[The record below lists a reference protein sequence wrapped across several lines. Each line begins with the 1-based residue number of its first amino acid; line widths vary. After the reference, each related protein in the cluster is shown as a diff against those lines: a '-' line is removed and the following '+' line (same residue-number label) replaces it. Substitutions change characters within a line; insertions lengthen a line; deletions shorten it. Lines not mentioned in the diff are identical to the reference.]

1 MCAKYL
7 SFSKLPVIRA
17 FFILL
22 LLVSCQNKPTEFA
35 SSQEDTS
42 TVIQEDTHITEEVLT
57 DTVSQLLIDSA
68 AVEPDSTDVPV
79 FKREGI
85 YLYLSKPT
93 MRLYVV
99 NAQDSVLF
107 SCGMACGIRKGDKR
121 AEGDYRTPEGRY
133 RICGIYESTNW
144 VHKTRDGRKVLG
156 CYGPYFL
163 SLSTGKFQGIG
174 IHGTNAPRSIGKCA
188 SEGCVRLLTKNIE
201 AIYEHYAFIGMRVV
215 ISGERERLPQFK
227 GLGAE
232 YRSADELRAS
242 LSAEQLRKD
251 SLKHGDL
258 STQNIAEPEA
268 QSDSVSLGSDTLHR
282 TSTDTFS
289 TVQ

>member
-1 MCAKYL
+1 MVQA
-7 SFSKLPVIRA
+7 
-17 FFILL
+17 
-22 LLVSCQNKPTEFA
+22 
-35 SSQEDTS
+35 DTS
-42 TVIQEDTHITEEVLT
+42 VAGEILT
-57 DTVSQLLIDSA
+57 DTVPQVSIDSV

-79 FKREGI
+79 FKREGN
-85 YLYLSKPT
+85 YLYLSKPK

-99 NAQDSVLF
+99 NVQDSVLF

-174 IHGTNAPRSIGKCA
+174 IHGTNAPRSIGKRA

-201 AIYEHYAFIGMRVV
+201 AIYEYYAFIGMRVV

-227 GLGAE
+227 GLGVE
-232 YRSADELRAS
+232 YRSAEELYAS
-242 LSAEQLRKD
+242 LSSEQFRKD

-258 STQNIAEPEA
+258 PTQNIAEPEA
-268 QSDSVSLGSDTLHR
+268 QSDSVSLRSDTLHSM
-282 TSTDTFS
+282 STDTFS
-289 TVQ
+289 TAQ